1 MTERNSKR
9 GRKPLLTDTKMQII
23 RTNKGAKLLIN
34 GQDEVT
40 VSRKKNVLIVR
51 SL

>member
-9 GRKPLLTDTKMQII
+9 GRKPLLTDTKLQII
-23 RTNKGAKLLIN
+23 RTNKSAKLIIN
-34 GQDEVT
+34 GQDVMNI
-40 VSRKKNVLIVR
+40 SRKKNVLIVR